1 MLLSNRFVISAL
13 ILLITGMGST
23 RGDEGMWPLSEV
35 QDLDLEKYGLQLD
48 LTEIYNPEGISLL
61 DGICKVSGCSGTFVS
76 EYGLILTN
84 HHCAFR
90 AIQNA
95 STPVNNFLE
104 KGFTA
109 ENMAAEIPAAGYTV
123 RITESYRD
131 VSDEVLSV
139 ISADMSPLERT
150 KATEKKRK
158 EIIIKAEHE
167 NPGKRIE
174 VSEMFLGKTYVLF
187 LYTYLKDIRLVYA
200 PPLAI
205 GNFGGEVDNW
215 MWPRHT
221 GDFSFMRAY
230 VAPDGSPAEY
240 SLENIPF
247 TPKKVIKLAPEG
259 VVEGDFVFIM
269 GYPGKTY
276 RHRTSYFLEYEE
288 EFRMPYV
295 VDLYQWQID
304 IMDQMG
310 KNDPEIELKLT
321 SRIKSLSNV
330 MKNYRGKFI
339 GLKRLKLVE
348 EKRKEENAL
357 QEFISANQLLNA
369 KHGSLFS
376 QIEKIYKDKRTSGP
390 RDQLLYFLIRS
401 SSMMNYAYLLYES
414 SIEMQK
420 PDSDRENAFMN
431 HNEDQTLNRI
441 MISMENFYEP
451 ADKAILKDLLLR
463 AAALP
468 QNDQISALSGII
480 EQKDINSSI
489 NGFIKTIYRESRL
502 VNPELYTKLW
512 GKTTAEI
519 EAIEEPFIKIAAEL
533 YPVYQE
539 WKENDKIRK
548 GKLDELLSK
557 LVDIKKE
564 FQGKNLIPDAN
575 GTLRLTFGNIK
586 GYSPS
591 DATWF
596 HPVTTLD
603 GVIQKNTGVKPF
615 NTPQRLIELYNKRDF
630 GTYRTHGFTSVP
642 TCILYDMDTTGG
654 NSGSPVLNAK
664 GEMVGINF
672 DRAFGATINDFKWS
686 EDYSRSIGVDIRY
699 VLWVTDK
706 FSNAQH
712 IIRELGLR

>member
-1 MLLSNRFVISAL
+1 
-13 ILLITGMGST
+13 
-23 RGDEGMWPLSEV
+23 
-35 QDLDLEKYGLQLD
+35 
-48 LTEIYNPEGISLL
+48 
-61 DGICKVSGCSGTFVS
+61 
-76 EYGLILTN
+76 
-84 HHCAFR
+84 
-90 AIQNA
+90 
-95 STPVNNFLE
+95 
-104 KGFTA
+104 
-109 ENMAAEIPAAGYTV
+109 
-123 RITESYRD
+123 
-131 VSDEVLSV
+131 
-139 ISADMSPLERT
+139 MSPLERT
-150 KATEKKRK
+150 KAVEKKRK
-158 EIIIKAEHE
+158 EIIIKEEHE
-167 NPGKRIE
+167 NPGKRAE

-187 LYTYLKDIRLVYA
+187 LYIYLKDIRLVYA

-240 SLENIPF
+240 SQNNTPYI
-247 TPKKVIKLAPEG
+247 PKKVIKLATEG

-269 GYPGKTY
+269 GYPGRTY

-295 VDLYQWQID
+295 VDLYQWQIS
-304 IMDQMG
+304 ILEQMG
-310 KNDPEIELKLT
+310 NDDPETELKLT
-321 SRIKSLSNV
+321 PRLKSLSNV
-330 MKNYRGKFI
+330 MKNYRGKLL
-339 GLKRLKLVE
+339 GLKSLKLVD
-348 EKRKEENAL
+348 EKRKEEIAL
-357 QEFISANQLLNA
+357 QEFISANQSLNA
-369 KHGSLFS
+369 KYGSLLS
-376 QIEKIYKDKRTSGP
+376 QIEKVYKDKLTSGL

-401 SSMMNYAYLLYES
+401 SSIMNYAYLLYES

-431 HNEDQTLNRI
+431 RNEDRTLNRI
-441 MISMENFYEP
+441 LISMENFYEP
-451 ADKAILKDLLLR
+451 ADKALLKDLLLR
-463 AAALP
+463 AAVLTKD
-468 QNDQISALSGII
+468 DQITALSGII
-480 EQKDINSSI
+480 DQEDLNSSI

-502 VNPELYTKLW
+502 VNPELYKNLW

-519 EAIEEPFIKIAAEL
+519 EEIEDPFIKLIAEL
-533 YPVYQE
+533 YPAYQE

-548 GKLDELLSK
+548 GKLDELHSK
-557 LVDIKKE
+557 LVDIKME
-564 FQGKNLIPDAN
+564 FQGKNFLPDAN

-591 DATWF
+591 DAIWF

-630 GTYRTHGFTSVP
+630 GTYRPHGFTSVP

-686 EDYSRSIGVDIRY
+686 EEYSRSIGVDIRY

-706 FSNAQH
+706 YSNAQH
-712 IIRELGLR
+712 IIGELGLR